1 MGKEVNE
8 ENGVWELCPN
18 CENEVFILKNEVS
31 SCPICHNRILPCS
44 MCYDCTIKGD
54 ICPVWNVKA

>member
-1 MGKEVNE
+1 MRRM
-8 ENGVWELCPN
+8 
-18 CENEVFILKNEVS
+18 VFGSYVQIVRMKFHFKNEVS